1 MFMKKLM
8 GFVALATLLVSC
20 GGGSQGKPDFSDNEY
35 AVRTIGASDANLE
48 TTYPATFK
56 GMQDVEIRP
65 KVSGFIT
72 KIYVK
77 EGQQVGAGQV
87 LFQID
92 NVTYRAAVNQAQ
104 AAVNAAQ
111 SQLNTAKLTYEN
123 AQKLYEKNV
132 IGEYELQSTRNQYE
146 SAQAAL
152 GQAKASLMSAREQLS
167 FCTVKSPT
175 AGVVGSLPYKVGALV
190 SASMQ
195 QPFTTIS
202 NGSNVDVYFSLNEKE
217 VMELVRKEGSLQAAI
232 ATMPAV
238 KLQLADGTIY
248 GSEGKVVKAS
258 GVVDATTGSVSL
270 IAAFPNPQKLIK
282 SGGSG
287 KIVMPYQA
295 TGAIII
301 PQDACVEV
309 QDKYFV
315 YKVGK
320 DNKVKYSEITID
332 TQNDGQNYIVTS
344 GLSKGERIVVYGV
357 NMLQEG
363 MEIKPIS
370 EADYAKKMK
379 KAEELSK
386 VQGDG
391 VFAVA
396 KALKS

>member
-1 MFMKKLM
+1 MKKLM

-35 AVRTIGASDANLE
+35 AVRTIGASDASLE
-48 TTYPATFK
+48 STYPATFK

-123 AQKLYEKNV
+123 AQKLHEKNV

-238 KLQLADGTIY
+238 KLQLADGSIY
-248 GSEGKVVKAS
+248 ASEGKVVKAS
-258 GVVDATTGSVSL
+258 GVVDATTGTVSL

-295 TGAIII
+295 SGAIII

>member
-1 MFMKKLM
+1 M

-123 AQKLYEKNV
+123 AQKLHEKNV

-287 KIVMPYQA
+287 KIVMPYQT

>member
-123 AQKLYEKNV
+123 AQKLHEKNV

-217 VMELVRKEGSLQAAI
+217 IMELVRKEGSLQAAI

>member
-1 MFMKKLM
+1 MMKKLM

-123 AQKLYEKNV
+123 AQKLHEKNV

>member
-123 AQKLYEKNV
+123 AQKLHEKNV

-217 VMELVRKEGSLQAAI
+217 VMELVRKKGSLQAAI

>member
-8 GFVALATLLVSC
+8 GFVALATFLVSC

-123 AQKLYEKNV
+123 AQKLHEKNV

>member
-123 AQKLYEKNV
+123 AQKLHEKNV

-379 KAEELSK
+379 KAE
-386 VQGDG
+386 
-391 VFAVA
+391 
-396 KALKS
+396 

>member
-123 AQKLYEKNV
+123 AQKLHEKNV

-332 TQNDGQNYIVTS
+332 PQNDGQNYIVTS

>member
-1 MFMKKLM
+1 M

-123 AQKLYEKNV
+123 AQKLHEKNV